1 MIWRWWCPKSPQHR
15 IETGEIS
22 MNFHWFPVDSV
33 KLHPSEWISM
43 DAVNPRNGCWG
54 KFMVEPPKHCWHM
67 VKSIKLKIM
76 RNHRFPLKP
85 MAFSW
90 SLEPSQVHGLHT
102 CGGGPPL
109 CEGCHWAH
117 LLLWLGLHL
126 GVPWFLWSSPGWKI
140 QFISAISQV
149 MGLEIWVEMPWNTML
164 NLWSAP
170 PSRATG
176 TFWTPPWQDKAHVR
190 PNTSP
195 ISCAIHEIRVCSAM
209 HCLTL
214 VSLVGKVVVKHH
226 CSLLDW
232 ETRGNMILVYSGHTG
247 AILPWGHGSSCWAAL
262 SSSLHIW
269 RIPRRRPWFS
279 TLEVAVE
286 VLTCVFFQLG
296 QDLRPFEPV
305 GHFNH
310 HT

>member
-1 MIWRWWCPKSPQHR
+1 MKPWAQPGSWAPHMWWWATSLRRVSLSPS
-15 IETGEIS
+15 T
-22 MNFHWFPVDSV
+22 
-33 KLHPSEWISM
+33 
-43 DAVNPRNGCWG
+43 
-54 KFMVEPPKHCWHM
+54 
-67 VKSIKLKIM
+67 
-76 RNHRFPLKP
+76 
-85 MAFSW
+85 
-90 SLEPSQVHGLHT
+90 SLVG
-102 CGGGPPL
+102 
-109 CEGCHWAH
+109 A
-117 LLLWLGLHL
+117 
-126 GVPWFLWSSPGWKI
+126 SPGCSLVLVEFTGMKDSI
-140 QFISAISQV
+140 HICSQV

-176 TFWTPPWQDKAHVR
+176 TFWTPDKIKPTLGR
-190 PNTSP
+190 NTSP

-286 VLTCVFFQLG
+286 VLTCGFFQLG